1 MDPIEQILEMVA
13 QIQELSGVIIEVLSD
28 AGGGGEGGG
37 EGGPAPEGPPPGEEG
52 PAPEGPPPGA

>member
-13 QIQELSGVIIEVLSD
+13 QIQELSGVIIEVLSGAD
-28 AGGGGEGGG
+28 GGG

-52 PAPEGPPPGA
+52 PPPEGPPPGA